1 MKFLKE
7 SVIAASAARVF
18 EFHEAPDAFARL
30 QPPWQTTEI
39 IVPPSSLAVGTKV
52 VLRTKVGPIWQTIE
66 VEHVEYER
74 GRMFAD
80 RTLRGPFK
88 MWMHRHVVTPV
99 DATSCTLTDDIT
111 YELPLGAL
119 GRLFGSG
126 FARRHRSP
134 LCLPPRG
141 HARRVRDRAV
151 RSYRGFANPRRHA
164 LRGREG
170 E

>member
-39 IVPPSSLAVGTKV
+39 IMPPSSLAVGTKV

-66 VEHVEYER
+66 VEHVEYEP

-80 RTLRGPFK
+80 QMLRGPFAS
-88 MWMHRHVVTPV
+88 WLHRHVVTPLGPE
-99 DATSCTLTDDIT
+99 SCALTDDIT
-111 YELPLGAL
+111 YELPFGAI
-119 GRLFGSG
+119 GRLFGG
-126 FARRHRSP
+126 RFARHQLARLFAFRHEVTRAA
-134 LCLPPRG
+134 CETG
-141 HARRVRDRAV
+141 HR
-151 RSYRGFANPRRHA
+151 
-164 LRGREG
+164 
-170 E
+170 

>member
-7 SVIAASAARVF
+7 SVIAASAASVF

-39 IVPPSSLAVGTKV
+39 ILPPSSLAVGTHV

-66 VEHVEYER
+66 VEHVEYEP

-80 RTLRGPFK
+80 RMLRGPFAS
-88 MWMHRHVVTPV
+88 WLHRHVVTPLGPE
-99 DATSCTLTDDIT
+99 SCTLTDDIT

-119 GRLFGSG
+119 GRLFGGG
-126 FARRHRSP
+126 FARRQLERLFVFRHEVTRAACEAHR
-134 LCLPPRG
+134 
-141 HARRVRDRAV
+141 V
-151 RSYRGFANPRRHA
+151 
-164 LRGREG
+164 
-170 E
+170 